1 MSIEPLHKSI
11 TVPWKP
17 EAAFRRFTTELATW
31 WPLRSHSVG
40 GRDAVSCVFEEHA
53 GGKIYEVWRDGGRSE
68 WGTVLVWDPPA
79 RVEFTWHPG
88 RESAEA
94 QLVELRFTAVD
105 EGTRLDLVQSGW
117 ERFGTRGTRMRR
129 AYNLGWAY
137 VLRVWAGRNRS
148 PLVLALD
155 LVVGVVD
162 PLVRLK
168 QRRAASR

>member
-1 MSIEPLHKSI
+1 M
-11 TVPWKP
+11 
-17 EAAFRRFTTELATW
+17 AAAPSGARCWSGTR
-31 WPLRSHSVG
+31 PG
-40 GRDAVSCVFEEHA
+40 GS
-53 GGKIYEVWRDGGRSE
+53 SSP
-68 WGTVLVWDPPA
+68 GTRA
-79 RVEFTWHPG
+79 EKA
-88 RESAEA
+88 AEA